1 MLTLNNEY
9 TLDDRI
15 KKKRALQTLGIKIRP
30 PNTKEKKGREKEEEA
45 VL

>member
-1 MLTLNNEY
+1 MLPLNNEY

-15 KKKRALQTLGIKIRP
+15 KTKMSITNTMIP
-30 PNTKEKKGREKEEEA
+30 PNTKEKKGKEKA